1 VSVDVT
7 LNGTEFTLPTRGEV
21 DWGDAVTSYLQA
33 IPAAIAAG
41 GAGFTT
47 AGAGLTASGA
57 TVNVAAA
64 DDSITV
70 NVDSIQLKSAYKL
83 KLDNFVYLTTS
94 ASVADIQAALDTGG
108 TVRLAPGTY
117 ALGTTTLNLNGN
129 AALEGSGEDETILT
143 YTGTGSALQIN
154 SGTGTTTLNAS
165 VRFLTLDG
173 TNAGSGGYYGITLGQ
188 SSVSPMTGSG
198 LFMGLTIKRF
208 QVAGLRIVVSAVATF
223 VRCSFQSNDDGV
235 WATND
240 FSNGVTGQSFIAC
253 RFVDNLQRGAFLEQ
267 YDTVS
272 FTNTCQFE
280 NNGKEGLLVQHPGGA
295 TAVTR
300 NLLVTGNYF
309 EGNGTAGAYSDLRFD
324 NASTQSHQNC
334 KVTANRFQDANA
346 DGNIYFGKG
355 SFLEE
360 DNEFSPTGVTN
371 VIALSSTVCFLHG
384 RSIKDPTTYYTL
396 GANAPATF
404 ERRGGNGT
412 MVEYTN
418 RAGTWTVSRMTLAI
432 GTNTFSQSLSGDTA
446 QRLPTADAHADDDE
460 FDSGTTISTSWTV
473 DGGRVATA
481 IDPYA
486 NFTTAG
492 AWRSS
497 HNSMRKSWLMVQP
510 TATGTYIE
518 GLHKAV
524 TVGSDKLV
532 WTKLSFN
539 RRNTSVADNDCA
551 IGFGLAATS
560 GGLPDANN
568 RVSFYLTES
577 DAGDLAT
584 QYNSV
589 SGGVAT
595 TVEWG
600 YGAGTAVGLLI
611 DTCHMA
617 IQKIGTTI
625 HYWLSPNGLNWVH
638 IGTTTYTGSAL
649 DRACIFFANNSTT
662 TPGNMIM
669 GVDFIRFKD
678 SATYLP

>member
-70 NVDSIQLKSAYKL
+70 NVDSIQLKAAYKL
-83 KLDNFVYLTTS
+83 KLDNFVYLTNS
-94 ASVADIQAALDTGG
+94 AAVADIQAALDTGG

-117 ALGTTTLNLNGN
+117 SLGTTTLNLNGN
-129 AALEGSGEDETILT
+129 ACLEGSGEDETILT

-154 SGTGTTTLNAS
+154 SGTGATTLNAS

-173 TNAGSGGYYGITLGQ
+173 THAVTGGHYGITLGQ
-188 SSVSPMTGSG
+188 TSVSPNTGSG

-208 QVAGLRIVVSAVATF
+208 QVAGLRIVVSALGTWI
-223 VRCSFQSNDDGV
+223 RCSFQSNDDGA
-235 WATND
+235 WFTD
-240 FSNGVTGQSFIAC
+240 DSSNGVTGQSFISC
-253 RFVDNLQRGAFLEQ
+253 RFVDNLQRGVFAEQ

-280 NNGKEGLLVQHPGGA
+280 NNGKEGALIQHPGSA

-300 NLLVTGNYF
+300 NLQITQCYF
-309 EGNGTAGAYSDLRFD
+309 EGNGTAGNYSDLRFD
-324 NASTQSHQNC
+324 NVSTQSHQNC
-334 KVTANRFQDANA
+334 KVYANRFQDANA

-360 DNEFSPTGVTN
+360 DNEFSPLGTSN
-371 VIALSSTVCFLHG
+371 VIVLNSTVAFVHG
-384 RSIKDPTTYYTL
+384 RSIRDPSTYYTI

-418 RAGTWTVSRMTLAI
+418 RSGTWTVSRTTLAT
-432 GTNTFSQSLSGDTA
+432 GTNTFSQSLTGDVA
-446 QRLPTADAHADDDE
+446 QRLQTTDAHADDDE
-460 FDSGTTISTSWTV
+460 FDAGTTISTSWTV
-473 DGGRVATA
+473 DSGRVATA

-497 HNSMRKSWLMVQP
+497 HNSMRKSWLMIQP
-510 TATGTYIE
+510 TSTGTYIE

-524 TVGSDKLV
+524 TVGSDKMV
-532 WTKLSFN
+532 WAKLSFN
-539 RRNTSVADNDCA
+539 RRNTSVADNDNS

-560 GGLPDANN
+560 AGVPDANN

-577 DAGDLAT
+577 DAGDLAV

-600 YGAGTAVGLLI
+600 FGAGTATGLLI
-611 DTCHMA
+611 DACHMV

-625 HYWLSPNGLNWVH
+625 HYWVSPNGTNWIH
-638 IGTTTYTGSAL
+638 IGTTTYTGTAM

-662 TPGNMIM
+662 TPGNMIV
-669 GVDFIRFKD
+669 GIDFIRFKD